1 MHSRYATKMI
11 RDNSPE
17 GATDQRLIGTY
28 DQGCQGPTL
37 VCLGGVHGNEPAGI
51 HAAKRVFETLTKRR
65 IPIRGRMVG
74 LIGNVEALRQGVRHV
89 DVDFNRIWMS
99 ERISKLDIF
108 KPNGHTSGATASVED
123 REQMGLL
130 SSLHRVFDEADDE
143 VFVLDM
149 HTMSADGAPF
159 ALFGDTLPNRR
170 FASGLHAPLILGLEE
185 HIDGVVLDYVNSLGH
200 VTVGIEGGRHEDPR
214 SIDYIEAVIWL
225 ALVSAGMIREADA
238 PEVAQ
243 ARAAMTAISR
253 DLPPVVE
260 VCYRHP
266 IEDGDAFQM
275 TPGYRN
281 FQAVRKGE
289 VLAHDKNGP
298 VRCPEDGYILLPF
311 YQGLGNDG
319 FFIGREV
326 KVGWLKVSSVLRR
339 MRLDAVVHWLPGVR
353 RHPTLKDNLIVNRS
367 RAKWYALEI
376 FHLLGFRKR
385 RVEGDTLV
393 VGRRKPNLA
402 NGRRS

>member
-1 MHSRYATKMI
+1 MI

-17 GATDQRLIGTY
+17 GATNQRLIGTY

-51 HAAKRVFETLTKRR
+51 HAVKRVLETLATRR
-65 IPIRGRMVG
+65 IPIRGRLIGV
-74 LIGNVEALRQGVRHV
+74 IGNVEALRQGVRHV

-99 ERISKLDIF
+99 DRISRL
-108 KPNGHTSGATASVED
+108 NGNGNVESASVED

-130 SSLHRVFDEADDE
+130 STLHQVFDEAPDE

-200 VTVGIEGGRHEDPR
+200 VTVGVEGGRHDDPR
-214 SIDYIEAVIWL
+214 SIDFIASIVWL
-225 ALVSAGMIREADA
+225 ALASAGMVQEHDA
-238 PEVAQ
+238 EEVTK
-243 ARAAMTAISR
+243 ARMALSESSR

-260 VCYRHP
+260 VRYRHA
-266 IEDGDAFQM
+266 IQDADGFQM
-275 TPGYRN
+275 KPGYRN
-281 FQAVRKGE
+281 FQTVREGE

-298 VRCPEDGYILLPF
+298 IRCPQDGYILLPF

-319 FFIGREV
+319 FFIGCEV
-326 KVGWLKVSSVLRR
+326 KVGWLKVSSFLRR

-353 RHPTLKDNLIVNRS
+353 RHPTMKHNLVVNQS

-393 VGRRKPNLA
+393 VSRRKPHLA
-402 NGRRS
+402 NGRRR

>member
-1 MHSRYATKMI
+1 MI

-17 GATDQRLIGTY
+17 GATNQRLIGSY
-28 DQGCQGPTL
+28 DQGRKGPTL

-51 HAAKRVFETLTKRR
+51 HAARRVLDVLSARR

-74 LIGNVEALRQGVRHV
+74 VIGNIEALRQGVRHV

-99 ERISKLDIF
+99 ERISGI
-108 KPNGHTSGATASVED
+108 NGTHRDMPPSVED
-123 REQMGLL
+123 REQLALL
-130 SSLHRVFDEADDE
+130 STLHQVFDDANDE
-143 VFVLDM
+143 VFMLDM

-170 FASGLHAPLILGLEE
+170 FASRLNMPLILGLEE

-200 VTVGIEGGRHEDPR
+200 VTVGIEGGRHDDPR
-214 SIDYIEAVIWL
+214 SIECIEAIIWM
-225 ALVSAGMIREADA
+225 ALVSAQMIGEEDA
-238 PEVAQ
+238 PETAKS
-243 ARAAMTAISR
+243 RAILEASSR

-260 VCYRHP
+260 VCHRHP
-266 IEDGDAFQM
+266 IKDGDGFQM
-275 TPGYRN
+275 NPGYRN
-281 FQAVRKGE
+281 FQAVREGE
-289 VLAHDKNGP
+289 VLAHDRNGP
-298 VRCPEDGYILLPF
+298 IHCPEDGYILLPF

-319 FFIGREV
+319 FFVGREV

-339 MRLDAVVHWLPGVR
+339 MRADAFVHWLPGVR
-353 RHPTLKDNLIVNRS
+353 RHPTLKDNLVINRS

-385 RVEGDTLV
+385 RVKGDQLI
-393 VGRRKPNLA
+393 VGRRKPHLA

>member
-1 MHSRYATKMI
+1 MI

-17 GATDQRLIGTY
+17 GATDQRLIGVY

-51 HAAKRVFETLTKRR
+51 HAAKRVFETLTKQR
-65 IPIRGRMVG
+65 IAIRGRMVG
-74 LIGNVEALRQGVRHV
+74 VIGNVEALRQGVRHV

-99 ERISKLDIF
+99 DRISRL
-108 KPNGHTSGATASVED
+108 NGNGSGETASVED

-130 SSLHRVFDEADDE
+130 STLHRVFAESQDE

-149 HTMSADGAPF
+149 HTMSADGEPF

-170 FASGLHAPLILGLEE
+170 FASRLHAPLILGLEE

-200 VTVGIEGGRHEDPR
+200 VTVGVEGGRHDDPG
-214 SIDYIEAVIWL
+214 SIDFIEAIIWL
-225 ALVSAGMIREADA
+225 ALASADMIREADV
-238 PEVAQ
+238 PQVAS
-243 ARAAMTAISR
+243 ARERMSASSR
-253 DLPPVVE
+253 NLPPVVE

-266 IEDGDAFQM
+266 IADGDAFQM
-275 TPGYRN
+275 KPGYRN
-281 FQAVRKGE
+281 FQPVREGE
-289 VLAHDKNGP
+289 ILAHDKNGP
-298 VRCPEDGYILLPF
+298 IHCPEDGYILLPF

-326 KVGWLKVSSVLRR
+326 KVGWLKVSSLLRR
-339 MRLDAVVHWLPGVR
+339 MRLDAVVHWLPGVK
-353 RHPTLKDNLIVNRS
+353 RHPTMKDNLIVNQS

-385 RVEGDTLV
+385 RLEGDTLV
-393 VGRRKPNLA
+393 VGRRKPHLA
-402 NGRRS
+402 NGRRF

>member
-1 MHSRYATKMI
+1 MI

-17 GATDQRLIGTY
+17 GATNQRLIGSY

-37 VCLGGVHGNEPAGI
+37 VCMGGVHGNEPAGI
-51 HAAKRVFETLTKRR
+51 HAAKRVLETLAKRR
-65 IPIRGRMVG
+65 IPIRGRLLGV
-74 LIGNVEALRQGVRHV
+74 IGNVEALRQGVRHV

-99 ERISKLDIF
+99 ERVPPLNG
-108 KPNGHTSGATASVED
+108 NGHAASASVED
-123 REQMGLL
+123 REQLGLL
-130 SSLHRVFDEADDE
+130 STLHQAFDEAHDE

-214 SIDYIEAVIWL
+214 SVDFIEAIIWL
-225 ALVSAGMIREADA
+225 ALTSAGMIRKDDV
-238 PEVAQ
+238 PEVQKASQ
-243 ARAAMTAISR
+243 LLTESSR
-253 DLPPVVE
+253 NLPPVVE
-260 VCYRHP
+260 VCHRHP
-266 IEDGDAFQM
+266 IEDGDGFQM
-275 TPGYRN
+275 KPGYRN
-281 FQAVRKGE
+281 FQAVSEGE

-298 VRCPEDGYILLPF
+298 IRCPMDGYILLPF

-326 KVGWLKVSSVLRR
+326 KVGWLKVSSLLRR

-353 RHPTLKDNLIVNRS
+353 RHPTMKDNLVVNQS

-385 RVEGDTLV
+385 RVEGDTLI
-393 VGRRKPNLA
+393 VGRRKPQLA
-402 NGRRS
+402 NGRRF